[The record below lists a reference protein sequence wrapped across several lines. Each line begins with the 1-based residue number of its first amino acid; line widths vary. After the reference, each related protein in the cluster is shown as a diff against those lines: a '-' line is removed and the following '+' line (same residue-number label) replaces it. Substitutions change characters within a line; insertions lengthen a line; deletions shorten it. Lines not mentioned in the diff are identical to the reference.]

1 MARNLLWLP
10 RGSFAVKKTPARGEK
25 PESMPAAL
33 VAQYPWWSLSD
44 PVITFAL
51 RLERL
56 GLCPRVI
63 GPRQLDFIAS
73 RYPGEAVFGRV
84 PVLWS
89 ASAQEVPALLEQALC
104 GADCV
109 PGGGA
114 ASGLGS
120 ASGMDSA
127 SGLGSGSGPGLG
139 PGAQAAAAPRVAVF
153 FDEKSFLAGAQTAAR
168 LGARTYFYSTE
179 IPDAGQFDPDALA
192 QAFRVSR
199 ARLVIQ
205 DAARLRGY
213 ELATGCAFDDP
224 VLLPNAS
231 LLDSGSPDSALP
243 GSGVADAD
251 YGLEPVD
258 IPGVGSSDADWSR
271 TLVLSGSI
279 QTEHA
284 TLETVAAFL
293 RCAKASRPGWRL
305 LVSGWGGAVLDALR
319 ELARGRDEI
328 IVNTDFLS
336 GAQIRYVY
344 SRCRAGVVSYY
355 NGGYNHRH
363 CGLASGKLF
372 WICRAG
378 KPVLTNDNESL
389 AALVR
394 GHGLGFNLL
403 EAQSLDALDSEG
415 EAMGARARNFF
426 EGQAAAMTAT
436 LDGMF
441 ARERGGEQ
449 SR

>member
-10 RGSFAVKKTPARGEK
+10 RGSFAVKKTPAREEK
-25 PESMPAAL
+25 PDSMPAAL

-56 GLCPRVI
+56 GLCPRII

-89 ASAQEVPALLEQALC
+89 ASAQEVPALLEQALYGPDC
-104 GADCV
+104 APAAPATQAD
-109 PGGGA
+109 
-114 ASGLGS
+114 
-120 ASGMDSA
+120 
-127 SGLGSGSGPGLG
+127 
-139 PGAQAAAAPRVAVF
+139 AAPRVVVF
-153 FDEKSFLAGAQTAAR
+153 FDEKSFLAGAQTAAQ

-179 IPDAGQFDPDALA
+179 IPDAGQFDPGALA

-213 ELATGCAFDDP
+213 ELATGCAFEDP

-231 LLDSGSPDSALP
+231 LPDSSP
-243 GSGVADAD
+243 PDAD
-251 YGLEPVD
+251 YGLEPVS
-258 IPGVGSSDADWSR
+258 IPGVDDWSR

-305 LVSGWGGAVLDALR
+305 LVSGWGGAVLNELR
-319 ELARGRDEI
+319 ELARGRNEV

-378 KPVLTNDNESL
+378 KPVLTNDNESI

-394 GHGLGFNLL
+394 GHGLGFNQL
-403 EAQSLDALDSEG
+403 EAHSLDALDSEG

-426 EGQAAAMTAT
+426 EGQAAAMAAT

>member
-10 RGSFAVKKTPARGEK
+10 RGSFAVKKTPERGEK

-44 PVITFAL
+44 PVITFTL

-56 GLCPRVI
+56 GLCPRII
-63 GPRQLDFIAS
+63 GPRQLDFIAC

-104 GADCV
+104 
-109 PGGGA
+109 A
-114 ASGLGS
+114 A
-120 ASGMDSA
+120 DSA
-127 SGLGSGSGPGLG
+127 PGSGSA
-139 PGAQAAAAPRVAVF
+139 PGAQTAAAPRVAVF
-153 FDEKSFLAGAQTAAR
+153 FDEKSFLAGAHTAAR

-179 IPDAGQFDPDALA
+179 IPDAGQFDPGALA
-192 QAFRVSR
+192 QAFRVSG

-213 ELATGCAFDDP
+213 ELATGCTFDDP

-231 LLDSGSPDSALP
+231 LLDSCSP
-243 GSGVADAD
+243 GSGAADAD
-251 YGLEPVD
+251 YGLEPVE

-319 ELARGRDEI
+319 ELARGRDEV

-378 KPVLTNDNESL
+378 KPVLSNDNESI

-403 EAQSLDALDSEG
+403 EAQSLDLLDSEG

>member
-1 MARNLLWLP
+1 
-10 RGSFAVKKTPARGEK
+10 
-25 PESMPAAL
+25 MPAAL

-104 GADCV
+104 GPDCAPAAPATQAD
-109 PGGGA
+109 A
-114 ASGLGS
+114 E
-120 ASGMDSA
+120 
-127 SGLGSGSGPGLG
+127 
-139 PGAQAAAAPRVAVF
+139 PRVAVF

-179 IPDAGQFDPDALA
+179 IPDAGQFDAVALA

-213 ELATGCAFDDP
+213 ELATGCAFNDP

-231 LLDSGSPDSALP
+231 LP

-251 YGLEPVD
+251 YDLEPVD
-258 IPGVGSSDADWSR
+258 IPGVDDWSR

-305 LVSGWGGAVLDALR
+305 LVSGWGGAVLHELR
-319 ELARGRDEI
+319 ELTRGRDEI

-378 KPVLTNDNESL
+378 KPVLTNDNESI

>member
-1 MARNLLWLP
+1 
-10 RGSFAVKKTPARGEK
+10 
-25 PESMPAAL
+25 MPAAL

-104 GADCV
+104 GADC
-109 PGGGA
+109 A
-114 ASGLGS
+114 
-120 ASGMDSA
+120 
-127 SGLGSGSGPGLG
+127 
-139 PGAQAAAAPRVAVF
+139 PGAETDAGPRVAVF

-179 IPDAGQFDPDALA
+179 IPDAGQFDADALA
-192 QAFRVSR
+192 LAFRVSR

-231 LLDSGSPDSALP
+231 LPDSGLADPGLP
-243 GSGVADAD
+243 DAD
-251 YGLEPVD
+251 YALEPVD
-258 IPGVGSSDADWSR
+258 IPGVDDWSR

-279 QTEHA
+279 QAEHA

-305 LVSGWGGAVLDALR
+305 LVSGWGGVVLDELR
-319 ELARGRDEI
+319 ELARGRDEV

-336 GAQIRYVY
+336 GAQIRFVY

-378 KPVLTNDNESL
+378 KPVLTNDNESIS
-389 AALVR
+389 ALVR
-394 GHGLGFNLL
+394 GRGLGFNLL
-403 EAQSLDALDSEG
+403 EAESLDVLDREG

-426 EGQAAAMTAT
+426 EGQAASMVAT

-441 ARERGGEQ
+441 ARERGEQ

>member
-25 PESMPAAL
+25 PDSMPAAL

-56 GLCPRVI
+56 GLCPRII
-63 GPRQLDFIAS
+63 GPRQLDFIAC

-104 GADCV
+104 GLDCAPAAPATQAD
-109 PGGGA
+109 
-114 ASGLGS
+114 
-120 ASGMDSA
+120 
-127 SGLGSGSGPGLG
+127 
-139 PGAQAAAAPRVAVF
+139 AAPRVAVF

-199 ARLVIQ
+199 AQLVIQ

-231 LLDSGSPDSALP
+231 LLDSCSPDLSLSA
-243 GSGVADAD
+243 SSSTDAD
-251 YGLEPVD
+251 YGLEPVE

-319 ELARGRDEI
+319 ELARGRDEV

-378 KPVLTNDNESL
+378 KPVLTNDNESI